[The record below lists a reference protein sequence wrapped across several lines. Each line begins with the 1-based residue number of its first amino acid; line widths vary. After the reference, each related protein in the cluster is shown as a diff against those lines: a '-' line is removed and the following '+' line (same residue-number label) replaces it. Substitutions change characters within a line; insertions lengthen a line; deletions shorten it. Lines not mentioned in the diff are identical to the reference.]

1 MNEQFFHDRAKT
13 VRELAERADPHTKRR
28 LLDLASRY
36 EKKPRPPTPIPA
48 VSSKDPSSKESPAKD
63 APLTSTMGLVEE
75 ILAIPSGGLSV
86 LVDGYDDGVDMPV
99 APTLTSR
106 LLADVVQGR
115 EKG

>member
-28 LLDLASRY
+28 LLDLAIRY

-48 VSSKDPSSKESPAKD
+48 PPAKD
-63 APLTSTMGLVEE
+63 APLTSTVGLVEE

-86 LVDGYDDGVDMPV
+86 LVDGNDDGVDVPV

>member
-13 VRELAERADPHTKRR
+13 VRDLAERADPHTKRR

-36 EKKPRPPTPIPA
+36 EKKPRPPTPLPGD
-48 VSSKDPSSKESPAKD
+48 SSKDSSSKD
-63 APLTSTMGLVEE
+63 APLTSTVGLVEE

-86 LVDGYDDGVDMPV
+86 LVDGHDDGVDVPV

-106 LLADVVQGR
+106 LLADVVQ
-115 EKG
+115 

>member
-1 MNEQFFHDRAKT
+1 MNEEFFHDRAKT

-28 LLDLASRY
+28 LLGLASRY
-36 EKKPRPPTPIPA
+36 EKKQSPLTAPPA
-48 VSSKDPSSKESPAKD
+48 VPSEELPARE
-63 APLTSTMGLVEE
+63 ASLAGTVGLVEE

-86 LVDGYDDGVDMPV
+86 LIDGHDDGVDVPV